1 MKEFLRYA
9 VILGL
14 VIFGLYML
22 YPAIRPVNETPA
34 PAVSPTN
41 NSSPTVAATSTSN
54 PAAAGAPGL
63 PNVPTALPNPSAG
76 DLSSQAGSPAPVT
89 VDTNAVLS
97 SAAVL
102 ESMRR
107 VIHGYN
113 TEFGENPVGNNAEIT
128 RALMGENPRHINFIQ
143 PDTGLNVN
151 ANGEL
156 VDAWGTPF
164 FFHQLSAQVMEIHSA
179 GPDRKMWTSD
189 DSVAR

>member
-1 MKEFLRYA
+1 MKKLLWVAA
-9 VILGL
+9 VILVVLLGIYL
-14 VIFGLYML
+14 LRP
-22 YPAIRPVNETPA
+22 PANSVVPA
-34 PAVSPTN
+34 PAPVTASVPADQTGSN
-41 NSSPTVAATSTSN
+41 TSTGNSSTAAVV
-54 PAAAGAPGL
+54 PGTG
-63 PNVPTALPNPSAG
+63 NSPSA
-76 DLSSQAGSPAPVT
+76 DLSSQAGSPAAVT

-97 SAAVL
+97 PAAVL

-143 PDTGLNVN
+143 PDTGLQVN

-164 FFHQLSAQVMEIHSA
+164 FFHQLSGQDMEIHSA
-179 GPDRKMWTSD
+179 GPDRIMWTSD
-189 DSVAR
+189 DLIGP